1 MPLSRKTLVFIGA
14 GLAMTSSS
22 ANALGEGLGK
32 AGAGLQQ
39 MADGIQT
46 IGQHAASTLDA
57 VEARKEKFVDV
68 AGNVYEVLTDSLGQ
82 ATKFVVDST
91 GAILDSTK
99 IAGGFVLD
107 TLVGYPQD
115 VREGIDERY
124 VVVPWVLW
132 GFVFELS
139 PWSQSGCTHTHSS
152 RARTCTSAASLP
164 GSMRRPGS
172 RRCRSLVR
180 LPWMPVQ
187 SCRSSSRC
195 STREPGRTPRCR
207 ADRSLP
213 PRSDRWRASCSA
225 CTRIS
230 RTSSARPQ
238 SS

>member
-124 VVVPWVLW
+124 VVVP
-132 GFVFELS
+132 S
-139 PWSQSGCTHTHSS
+139 
-152 RARTCTSAASLP
+152 
-164 GSMRRPGS
+164 
-172 RRCRSLVR
+172 
-180 LPWMPVQ
+180 
-187 SCRSSSRC
+187 
-195 STREPGRTPRCR
+195 
-207 ADRSLP
+207 
-213 PRSDRWRASCSA
+213 
-225 CTRIS
+225 
-230 RTSSARPQ
+230 
-238 SS
+238 